1 MNKTE
6 VIKMIKLA
14 IQIAIIVLIVFSLSL
29 CNGGPKE
36 VKNTQNS
43 KRTSAIIPSE
53 KSVVSGQ
60 DSIDLS
66 IISSSSDSTKP
77 TAVVDSSNVNR
88 AFVFLEG
95 IKNHYRI
102 NNPRTEFTIR
112 RIINDNG
119 IRSVIFDQ
127 VHNGV
132 KVRNGYFTINL
143 TRNDSLSFNDIVGFY
158 EPEARTIDTHPTI
171 SIEQAK
177 QIVTE
182 HPRAK
187 GSGIEYITKSELII
201 GRFDNAMRLV
211 WAITMFRT
219 DSGIVVGYEFFIDAQ
234 NGSVLEVQN
243 KIMY

>member
-14 IQIAIIVLIVFSLSL
+14 IQIAIIVLMVFSLSL

-88 AFVFLEG
+88 AYMFLEG

-102 NNPRTEFTIR
+102 NNPRTEFVVS

-119 IRSVIFDQ
+119 IRSVILDQ
-127 VHNGV
+127 VSNGV
-132 KVRNGYFTINL
+132 KVRYGYFSINL
-143 TRNDSLSFNDIVGFY
+143 TRNDSLTFNDIAGFY
-158 EPEARTIDTHPTI
+158 EPDARTIDTHPTI
-171 SIEQAK
+171 SLDQAK
-177 QIVTE
+177 QIALNDS
-182 HPRAK
+182 RAYHTA
-187 GSGIEYITKSELII
+187 IENIKSAELII
-201 GRFDNAMRLV
+201 GRFEDTLRLA
-211 WAITMFRT
+211 WAINVYKL
-219 DSGIVVGYEFFIDAQ
+219 DSVIFNSDYYIDAQ
-234 NGSVLEVQN
+234 TGKKLGMETR
-243 KIMY
+243 IRD